1 MMKKSLIL
9 FAFLTMVFTTH
20 AQRGGF
26 DRTEMVD
33 REKEMVLSK
42 VKDLSADQKLL
53 LEGIYEEYGVTVGET
68 IDEIR
73 KSRDFSQ
80 FRTKMPALQ
89 KEKDLL
95 VKDVLNAEQYV
106 TYEEVVN
113 SNGLGFG
120 RGQRGEGNE
129 QGPNQE
135 GRPVRNRQE
144 SDTTKITQ

>member
-1 MMKKSLIL
+1 MKKSLL
-9 FAFLTMVFTTH
+9 VLVLVLTVTAVF

-26 DRTEMVD
+26 DRSEMVK
-33 REKEMVLSK
+33 REKENVFSK
-42 VKDLSADQKLL
+42 VEGLSADQKLL
-53 LEGIYEEYGVTVGET
+53 LEGIYEEYGVTMDET
-68 IDEIR
+68 IEEIR
-73 KSRDFSQ
+73 KSGDFSQ